1 MDFRALGQRDS
12 GETWPE
18 ARASSACFQRE
29 TAENS
34 WCGLVHVGAWCTLS
48 WEITDPRP
56 RVERSEKQN
65 GRSGVNIS
73 TLLSQNVPEIK
84 KAASPSNRLP
94 VDGHSRRDWLL
105 LGIWSLL
112 GCFGLQGHEKPSPP
126 SLNLEGQRSTVL
138 GRLLHQ
144 GGGPERCPLAGN
156 PLHPARLSRV
166 MERGL

>member
-1 MDFRALGQRDS
+1 MRSETHHYMCPSHPYKVALRSRLGSIGQACVDLKALWQRDS
-12 GETWPE
+12 GEMWPE
-18 ARASSACFQRE
+18 ARASSVRFQTE

-34 WCGLVHVGAWCTLS
+34 WCGLGHVGTWCTLS

-56 RVERSEKQN
+56 GVERSEKQN

-84 KAASPSNRLP
+84 RAASPSNRLP

-105 LGIWSLL
+105 LGIRSLL

-126 SLNLEGQRSTVL
+126 SLNLEGQ
-138 GRLLHQ
+138 
-144 GGGPERCPLAGN
+144 
-156 PLHPARLSRV
+156 
-166 MERGL
+166 